1 MTLTA
6 TEFAASQAIGVVE
19 SVSPREITVRLDY
32 SAPQA
37 TALNAGHVQRFPR
50 INGWVLV
57 ANEVGYLVGTVTW
70 LGIEPESLSTASQ
83 RGDRALLDLPFPRR
97 RLKLTPLGTLL
108 WRNRQG
114 TGTPELVR
122 GVVSYPS
129 VGEVA
134 LVPTSDQIR
143 HIARA
148 ASAGGRIPI
157 GLSPL
162 AGGAE
167 VLIDPDRVFGRHLA
181 VLGNTGSGKSC
192 TVAGLIRWSLEA
204 ARQNTKDGSEPNAR
218 FIVLDPNGEYANCF
232 ADLTSVRTFRVQP
245 EDDGQPLTVPSWMWT
260 SAEWAAITRA
270 APQTQ
275 RPLLQQALRQLRA
288 GGNVTDFNDSLPN
301 LLSGFA
307 SLWASFASDVSSYST
322 FPKFKS
328 VTIALKG
335 MVSVFGDAAAQGHGA
350 IVDDLNEV
358 ITRIGNPHFGQ
369 YDNPYQANEIHEVR
383 DAVVAACA
391 RAGGPTAP
399 QMGNE
404 DAPIYFDPEVLPDHM
419 AALSLTPEFAGAA
432 GHATFLINR
441 IRGLLADLRLRD
453 IICPTDGLTL
463 AEWLAEVIGQ
473 PSADNGQIAVL
484 DLSLLASDVVH
495 TAVGVLGRIIMEAVQ
510 YVRRITGTAYPTV
523 LVLEEAHNFVGRAS
537 NSEDAPTTADLCRQT
552 FERISREGRKYGLGL
567 VISSQRPSALSQ
579 TVLSQCNTFLLHRL
593 VNDRDQDLVARLVPD
608 AVGDLLQELPS
619 LPSRQAILLG
629 WATPIPTLVEIAALA
644 PEQRPDSRDPEF
656 WRTWVGEQQ
665 HDFGWHDV
673 AKLWTGEPPSSSP
686 TTD

>member
-1 MTLTA
+1 MRLTA

-70 LGIEPESLSTASQ
+70 LGIEPDSLSTSSQ

-97 RLKLTPLGTLL
+97 RLKLSPLGTLL
-108 WRNRQG
+108 WRNHQG
-114 TGTPELVR
+114 TGTTELVR
-122 GVVSYPS
+122 GIVSYPS

-134 LVPTSDQIR
+134 LVPTSEQIH
-143 HIARA
+143 HIAQA
-148 ASAGGRIPI
+148 ASSGGRVRI
-157 GLSPL
+157 GTSPL
-162 AGGAE
+162 AGGAD

-204 ARQNTKDGSEPNAR
+204 VREKVEDGVEPNAR
-218 FIVLDPNGEYANCF
+218 FIVLDPNGEYTNCF
-232 ADLTSVRTFRVQP
+232 ADLSSVRSFRVQP
-245 EDDGQPLTVPSWMWT
+245 AEADQALTVPSWMWT

-288 GGNVTDFNDSLPN
+288 GSDATDFTDTLPN

-322 FPKFKS
+322 FPKFKN

-335 MVSVFGDAAAQGHGA
+335 MVEVFGDAANQGHGA
-350 IVDDLNEV
+350 IVDDLNEA
-358 ITRIGNPHFGQ
+358 INRIGTPHFGK
-369 YDNPYQANEIHEVR
+369 YDDPYQVDEIHEIR
-383 DAVVAACA
+383 DALVDASS
-391 RAGGPTAP
+391 RAGSP
-399 QMGNE
+399 QLLASGNE
-404 DAPIYFDPEVLPDHM
+404 DAPIYFDPAALPDHM
-419 AALSLTPEFAGAA
+419 AALSLTPDFASAS

-453 IICPTDGLTL
+453 IICPANEQSL
-463 AEWLAEVIGQ
+463 AEWLASVIGE
-473 PSADNGQIAVL
+473 PDASSGQIAVL

-495 TAVGVLGRIIMEAVQ
+495 TAVGVLGRIVMEAVQ
-510 YVRRITGTAYPTV
+510 YVRRITGTGYPTV
-523 LVLEEAHNFVGRAS
+523 LVLEEAHNFVGRS
-537 NSEDAPTTADLCRQT
+537 TSSEDSPTTADLCRQT
-552 FERISREGRKYGLGL
+552 FEKISREGRKYGLGL

-608 AVGDLLQELPS
+608 AVGELLQELPS

-629 WATPIPTLVEIAALA
+629 WATPMPTLVEIGSLAAH
-644 PEQRPDSRDPEF
+644 ERPDSHDPEF
-656 WRTWVGEQQ
+656 WRTWTGEQQ
-665 HDFGWHDV
+665 HDFTWSEV
-673 AKLWTGEPPSSSP
+673 ADLWTGQPSS
-686 TTD
+686 

>member
-19 SVSPREITVRLDY
+19 SVSPKEITVRLDH

-70 LGIEPESLSTASQ
+70 LGIEPDSLSTASQ

-122 GVVSYPS
+122 GIVSYPS

-134 LVPTSDQIR
+134 LVPTSDQVR
-143 HIARA
+143 HIAQA
-148 ASAGGRIPI
+148 ASEGGRVTI
-157 GLSPL
+157 GTSPL
-162 AGGAE
+162 AGGAG
-167 VLIDPDRVFGRHLA
+167 VLVDPDRMFGRHLA

-192 TVAGLIRWSLEA
+192 TVAGLVRWSLES
-204 ARQNTKDGSEPNAR
+204 ARQATTAGAEPNAR
-218 FIVLDPNGEYANCF
+218 FIVLDPNGEYINCF
-232 ADLTSVRTFRVQP
+232 ADLSSVRIFRVQP
-245 EDDGQPLTVPSWMWT
+245 SAQEHPLTVPSWMWT

-275 RPLLQQALRQLRA
+275 RPLLQQALRQMRA
-288 GGNVTDFNDSLPN
+288 GADAADFSQMLPN

-307 SLWASFASDVSSYST
+307 SLWASFASDVSSYAT
-322 FPKFKS
+322 FPKYKG
-328 VTIALKG
+328 VTTALKG
-335 MVSVFGDAAAQGHGA
+335 MISVFGDAATDGHGA
-350 IVDDLNEV
+350 IVDDLNDV
-358 ITRIGNPHFGQ
+358 ITRIGTPHFGQ
-369 YDNPYQANEIHEVR
+369 YDNPYQANEVHEVR
-383 DAVVAACA
+383 DALQDACS
-391 RAGGPTAP
+391 RAGSPATL
-399 QMGNE
+399 QTGNE
-404 DAPIYFDPEVLPDHM
+404 DAPIYFDPEDLPDHM
-419 AALSLTPEFAGAA
+419 AALSLTADFASAS
-432 GHATFLINR
+432 GHTTFLINR
-441 IRGLLADLRLRD
+441 IRGLLEDMRLRE
-453 IICPTDGLTL
+453 IICPADDQTL
-463 AEWLAEVIGQ
+463 AEWLAVVIGE
-473 PSADNGQIAVL
+473 PDAGSGQVAVL
-484 DLSLLASDVVH
+484 DLSLLASEVIH

-510 YVRRITGTAYPTV
+510 YVRRITGTGYPTV
-523 LVLEEAHNFVGRAS
+523 LVLEEAHNFVGRPS
-537 NSEDAPTTADLCRQT
+537 NSEDSPTTADLCRQT
-552 FERISREGRKYGLGL
+552 FEKISREGRKYGLGL

-608 AVGDLLQELPS
+608 AIGELLQELPS

-629 WATPIPTLVEIAALA
+629 WATPVPTLVEITAL
-644 PEQRPDSRDPEF
+644 PTEQRPDSNDPKF
-656 WRTWVGEQQ
+656 WQTWVGEQE
-665 HDFGWHDV
+665 HRFDWSDV
-673 AKLWTGEPPSSSP
+673 ADLWTGRPSRSE
-686 TTD
+686 TD

>member
-1 MTLTA
+1 MKLSA
-6 TEFAASQAIGVVE
+6 TEFAASQAIGIVE
-19 SVSPREITVRLDY
+19 SVSPREITVRLDS

-70 LGIEPESLSTASQ
+70 LGIEPDSPSGSQ
-83 RGDRALLDLPFPRR
+83 RGDKALLDLPFPRR

-108 WRNRQG
+108 WRSRQG
-114 TGTPELVR
+114 SGTPELVR

-134 LVPTSDQIR
+134 LVPTSDQIQR
-143 HIARA
+143 IAQA
-148 ASAGGRIPI
+148 ASSGGRVHI
-157 GLSPL
+157 GTSPL

-204 ARQNTKDGSEPNAR
+204 ARANVATGGEPNAR
-218 FIVLDPNGEYANCF
+218 FIILDPNGEYGDCF
-232 ADLTSVRTFRVQP
+232 ADLSAVRTFRVQP
-245 EDDGQPLTVPSWMWT
+245 AESDQPLTVPAWMWT
-260 SAEWAAITRA
+260 SSEWAAITRA

-288 GGNVTDFNDSLPN
+288 GADASDFNDTLPN
-301 LLSGFA
+301 LLGGFA
-307 SLWASFASDVSSYST
+307 SLWAAFAADVSSYST
-322 FPKFKS
+322 FPKYKS
-328 VTIALKG
+328 VTTALKG
-335 MVSVFGDAAAQGHGA
+335 MASVFGDAATQGHGA
-350 IVDDLNEV
+350 IVDSLNEV
-358 ITRIGNPHFGQ
+358 INRVGTPHFGQ
-369 YDNPYQANEIHEVR
+369 YDNSYQANEVHEIR
-383 DAVVAACA
+383 DALIEAAG
-391 RAGGPTAP
+391 RAGGTTE
-399 QMGNE
+399 QVGGNE
-404 DAPIYFDPEVLPDHM
+404 DAPVAFDPQVLPDHM
-419 AALSLTPEFAGAA
+419 TALSLTPDFASAA
-432 GHATFLINR
+432 GNATFLVNR

-453 IICPTDGLTL
+453 IISPADEQPL
-463 AEWLAEVIGQ
+463 AEWL
-473 PSADNGQIAVL
+473 SAVLGEPDASTGQIAVL
-484 DLSLLASDVVH
+484 DLSLLASEVVH
-495 TAVGVLGRIIMEAVQ
+495 TAVGVLGRIVMEAVQ

-523 LVLEEAHNFVGRAS
+523 LVLEEAHNFVGRSS
-537 NSEDAPTTADLCRQT
+537 NSDDSPTTADLCRQT
-552 FERISREGRKYGLGL
+552 FEKISREGRKYGLGL

-629 WATPIPTLVEIAALA
+629 WATPMPTLVEIGSLA
-644 PEQRPDSRDPEF
+644 PDQRPDSRDPEF
-656 WRTWVGEQQ
+656 WRTWTGDQV
-665 HDFGWHDV
+665 HDFTWDEV
-673 AKLWTGEPPSSSP
+673 AQMWTGRPS
-686 TTD
+686 

>member
-1 MTLTA
+1 VTLTA

-19 SVSPREITVRLDY
+19 SVSPREITVRLDH

-50 INGWVLV
+50 INGWVLI

-70 LGIEPESLSTASQ
+70 LGIEPDALSSASQ

-97 RLKLTPLGTLL
+97 RLKLSPLGTLL

-134 LVPTSDQIR
+134 LVPTSDQIQ
-143 HIARA
+143 HIAQA
-148 ASAGGRIPI
+148 ASSGGRVQI
-157 GLSPL
+157 GTSPL
-162 AGGAE
+162 AGGAD

-204 ARQNTKDGSEPNAR
+204 ARENVMDDSEPNAR

-232 ADLTSVRTFRVQP
+232 ADLSTVRTFRVQP
-245 EDDGQPLTVPSWMWT
+245 GDDDPPLTVPSWMWT

-288 GGNVTDFNDSLPN
+288 GSDATDFNDTLPN

-322 FPKFKS
+322 FPKYKS
-328 VTIALKG
+328 VTTALKG
-335 MVSVFGDAAAQGHGA
+335 MASVFGDAATQGHGA
-350 IVDDLNEV
+350 VVDALNEV
-358 ITRIGNPHFGQ
+358 IGRIGTPHFGQ
-369 YDNPYQANEIHEVR
+369 YDNAYQANEVHEVR
-383 DAVVAACA
+383 DALIAASA
-391 RAGGPTAP
+391 LAGGPSL
-399 QMGNE
+399 QVGGNE
-404 DAPIYFDPEVLPDHM
+404 DAPIYFDPDALPDHM
-419 AALSLTPEFAGAA
+419 AALALTPDFAGAS
-432 GHATFLINR
+432 GHAIFLINR
-441 IRGLLADLRLRD
+441 IRALLADLRLRD
-453 IICPTDGLTL
+453 IICPADEETL
-463 AEWLAEVIGQ
+463 AEWLTAVIGE
-473 PSADNGQIAVL
+473 PDASSGQIAVL
-484 DLSLLASDVVH
+484 DLSLLASEVIH
-495 TAVGVLGRIIMEAVQ
+495 TAVGVLGRIVMEAVQ

-523 LVLEEAHNFVGRAS
+523 LVLEEAHNFVGRSS
-537 NSEDAPTTADLCRQT
+537 NSEDSPTTADLCRQI
-552 FERISREGRKYGLGL
+552 FEKISREGRKYGLGL

-608 AVGDLLQELPS
+608 AVGELLQELPS

-629 WATPIPTLVEIAALA
+629 WATPMPTLVEIGSLT
-644 PEQRPDSRDPEF
+644 PEQRPDSHDPEF
-656 WRTWVGEQQ
+656 WRTWIGEQG
-665 HDFGWHDV
+665 HDFTWADV
-673 AKLWTGEPPSSSP
+673 AGLWTGQPPS
-686 TTD
+686 

>member
-1 MTLTA
+1 MTLTVS
-6 TEFAASQAIGVVE
+6 EFASSQAIGVVE
-19 SVSPREITVRLDY
+19 SVSPREITVRLDH

-50 INGWVLV
+50 INGWVLI

-70 LGIEPESLSTASQ
+70 LGIEPDSLSAATQ

-97 RLKLTPLGTLL
+97 RLKLSPLGTLL
-108 WRNRQG
+108 WRDRQG
-114 TGTPELVR
+114 TGAPELVR

-134 LVPTSDQIR
+134 LIPAREQIR
-143 HIARA
+143 HIAQA
-148 ASAGGRIPI
+148 ANAGGRVPI
-157 GLSPL
+157 GISPL
-162 AGGAE
+162 ANGAE

-204 ARQNTKDGSEPNAR
+204 ARANSKEGVQPNAR

-232 ADLTSVRTFRVQP
+232 ADLSAVRTFRVQP
-245 EDDGQPLTVPSWMWT
+245 KEGDLPLTVPSWMWT

-288 GGNVTDFNDSLPN
+288 GRSAADFSDALPN

-307 SLWASFASDVSSYST
+307 SLWASFASDVSSYSV
-322 FPKFKS
+322 FPKFKG
-328 VTIALKG
+328 VTIALRG
-335 MVSVFGDAAAQGHGA
+335 MVSVFGDAASQGHGA
-350 IVDDLNEV
+350 VVDDLNAV
-358 ITRIGNPHFGQ
+358 IGRIGTPHFGQ
-369 YDNPYQANEIHEVR
+369 YDNAYQANEIHEIR
-383 DAVVAACA
+383 DALLAACT
-391 RAGGPTAP
+391 RAGAP
-399 QMGNE
+399 HAQLEGNE
-404 DAPIYFDPEVLPDHM
+404 DAPTYFDPTGLPDHM
-419 AALSLTPEFAGAA
+419 AALSLTPDFATAS

-441 IRGLLADLRLRD
+441 IRGLLADVRLRD
-453 IICPTDGLTL
+453 IISPTDGQSL
-463 AEWLAEVIGQ
+463 AEWLSAVIGA
-473 PSADNGQIAVL
+473 PDASNGQIAVL

-495 TAVGVLGRIIMEAVQ
+495 TAVGVLGRIVMEAVQ

-523 LVLEEAHNFVGRAS
+523 LVLEEAHNFVGRPS
-537 NSEDAPTTADLCRQT
+537 SSEDNPTTADLCRQT
-552 FERISREGRKYGLGL
+552 FEKISREGRKYGLGL

-629 WATPIPTLVEIAALA
+629 WAAPIPTLVEIGSLAAG
-644 PEQRPDSRDPEF
+644 QRPDSRDPEF
-656 WRTWVGEQQ
+656 WRTWIGEQQ
-665 HDFGWHDV
+665 HDFAWSDV
-673 AKLWTGEPPSSSP
+673 ADTWTGQSPS
-686 TTD
+686 

>member
-19 SVSPREITVRLDY
+19 SVSPREITVRLDP

-50 INGWVLV
+50 INGWVLI

-70 LGIEPESLSTASQ
+70 LGIEPDSLSAGSQ

-97 RLKLTPLGTLL
+97 RLKLSPLGTLL
-108 WRNRQG
+108 WRNRQD

-143 HIARA
+143 HIAQA
-148 ASAGGRIPI
+148 ASSGGRVRI
-157 GLSPL
+157 GTSPL

-204 ARQNTKDGSEPNAR
+204 ARENVEDGVEPNAR

-232 ADLTSVRTFRVQP
+232 ADLSSVRAFRVQP
-245 EDDGQPLTVPSWMWT
+245 AENDQPLTVPSWMWT

-275 RPLLQQALRQLRA
+275 RPLLQQALRQIRA
-288 GGNVTDFNDSLPN
+288 GNDATDFSDTLPG

-307 SLWASFASDVSSYST
+307 SLWASFASDVSSYSV
-322 FPKFKS
+322 FPKYKS
-328 VTIALKG
+328 VTTALKG
-335 MVSVFGDAAAQGHGA
+335 MVSVFGDAATQGHGA
-350 IVDDLNEV
+350 VVDALNEV
-358 ITRIGNPHFGQ
+358 IDRVGTPHFGQ
-369 YDNPYQANEIHEVR
+369 YDNAYQANEVHEVR
-383 DAVVAACA
+383 DALLSASAL
-391 RAGGPTAP
+391 AGSPSPPLG
-399 QMGNE
+399 GNE
-404 DAPIYFDPEVLPDHM
+404 DAPIYFDAEALPDHM
-419 AALSLTPEFAGAA
+419 AALSLTPDFASAS

-441 IRGLLADLRLRD
+441 VRGLLADLRLRD
-453 IICPTDGLTL
+453 IICPADEQSL
-463 AEWLAEVIGQ
+463 AEWL
-473 PSADNGQIAVL
+473 SAVLGEPDANGGQIAVL
-484 DLSLLASDVVH
+484 DLSLLASDVIH
-495 TAVGVLGRIIMEAVQ
+495 TAVGVLGRIVMEAVQ

-523 LVLEEAHNFVGRAS
+523 LVLEEAHNFVGRS
-537 NSEDAPTTADLCRQT
+537 TNSEDSPTTADLCRQT
-552 FERISREGRKYGLGL
+552 FEKISREGRKYGLGL

-608 AVGDLLQELPS
+608 AVGELLQELPS

-629 WATPIPTLVEIAALA
+629 WATPMPTLIEIGALA
-644 PEQRPDSRDPEF
+644 PEQRPDSHDPEF
-656 WRTWVGEQQ
+656 WRTWTGEQI
-665 HDFGWHDV
+665 HDFTWEDV
-673 AKLWTGEPPSSSP
+673 ANLWTGHPS
-686 TTD
+686 

>member
-6 TEFAASQAIGVVE
+6 TEFTASQAIGVVE
-19 SVSPREITVRLDY
+19 SVSPREITVRLDH

-50 INGWVLV
+50 INGWVLI

-70 LGIEPESLSTASQ
+70 LGIEPDALSSASQ

-97 RLKLTPLGTLL
+97 RLKLSPLGTLL

-134 LVPTSDQIR
+134 LVPTSDQIQ
-143 HIARA
+143 HIAQA
-148 ASAGGRIPI
+148 ASSGGRVRI
-157 GLSPL
+157 GTSPL
-162 AGGAE
+162 AGGAD
-167 VLIDPDRVFGRHLA
+167 VLIDPDRIFGRHLA

-204 ARQNTKDGSEPNAR
+204 ARENIEDDSEPNAR
-218 FIVLDPNGEYANCF
+218 FIVLDPNGEYTNCF
-232 ADLTSVRTFRVQP
+232 DDLSSVRTFRVQP
-245 EDDGQPLTVPSWMWT
+245 ADDDQPLTVPSWMWT

-288 GGNVTDFNDSLPN
+288 GSDATDLSDNLPS

-307 SLWASFASDVSSYST
+307 SLWASIASDVSSYSK
-322 FPKFKS
+322 FPKYKD
-328 VTIALKG
+328 VTTALKG
-335 MVSVFGDAAAQGHGA
+335 MASVFGDAAAQGHGA
-350 IVDDLNEV
+350 IVDALNEV
-358 ITRIGNPHFGQ
+358 IDRIGTAHFGQ
-369 YDNPYQANEIHEVR
+369 YDNAYQANEVHEIR
-383 DAVVAACA
+383 DALLAASA
-391 RAGGPTAP
+391 LAGGPP
-399 QMGNE
+399 QQAGGNE
-404 DAPIYFDPEVLPDHM
+404 DAPIYFDPKALPDHM
-419 AALSLTPEFAGAA
+419 TALSLTPDFASAS

-453 IICPTDGLTL
+453 IICPSDELSL
-463 AEWLAEVIGQ
+463 AEWLSAVIGE
-473 PSADNGQIAVL
+473 PDASSGQIAVL
-484 DLSLLASDVVH
+484 DLSLLASDVIH
-495 TAVGVLGRIIMEAVQ
+495 TAVGVLGRIVMEAVQ
-510 YVRRITGTAYPTV
+510 YVRRITSTAYPTV

-537 NSEDAPTTADLCRQT
+537 NSEDSPTTADLCRQT

-608 AVGDLLQELPS
+608 AVGELLQELPS

-629 WATPIPTLVEIAALA
+629 WATPIPTLVEIGSLTL
-644 PEQRPDSRDPEF
+644 EQRPDSHDPEF
-656 WRTWVGEQQ
+656 WNTWIGDQD
-665 HDFGWHDV
+665 HDFTWDEVGR
-673 AKLWTGEPPSSSP
+673 LWTGQPP
-686 TTD
+686 T